1 MPCGCAPLSLERSPD
16 GWVQRARWT
25 HPDLHDELVEELVS
39 LSSPLAAVGAAAAHR
54 TAVGYTFLLL
64 GDQNAGKSTF
74 LHAFAN
80 AEHAGWLEL
89 LSILPILSASFTNAQ
104 FRTDAPDPK
113 GGAPPAIDQP
123 PFLDTDVGRTTFLLT
138 LEDFSLFVDE
148 YELPIAM
155 DELRALAAASVRY
168 AAVELIEIGGDHL
181 DRMVARRAALCEG
194 RSING
199 CAGAGVGHAECAGD
213 APRSSRVWLE
223 TALRRSEE
231 LVQAAEVTYYFVN
244 ASTLLAI
251 APPAASAHA
260 VRLVLHSPA
269 VLTLVRRMRYLA
281 LVLPRGQRVVLKL
294 SRLAEM
300 VEIARGGGALGS
312 SLIFDAQ
319 SIEASVADL
328 ASADEALSMTRGLDA
343 QLDARALAARAL
355 SRVARAASRTVAEVD
370 ADADGAAATVD
381 GARIGSL
388 CSNAQGLE
396 GALLLCA
403 FLPELLTDLL
413 TVGDEAGGGGAL
425 RFDDDAE
432 LGGAMLSSEGP
443 GVGGGGAMLSSEGP
457 GVGGGGAMLSSEG
470 PGVGGG
476 GAPIPRLDA
485 RAVVGMLAQLLARSS
500 RHAPIPAETTAM
512 RSGATQ
518 LLACFKDVHSRLA
531 AGGSF
536 DPWVRPSTWQAHL
549 EERHE
554 QLELPATTLLASFAP
569 LARRLAA
576 GSLVLLAGSHA
587 PMRVSISFHPYGGGV
602 PSRAEWAPPGL
613 SGGDRADDI
622 AVRFPYHPPLLRV
635 IEAQLAC
642 ALPSQWW
649 VELGGEGTED
659 GEAAVAVG
667 IDLAALEGATRSL
680 EGRLQELLLVG
691 LAADDASWALW
702 LLLLEEWCL
711 AQRLASTRGVGGLV
725 RPRELELQLQA
736 PEHRWRAVLLPHLVQ
751 PPPCQAVQPD
761 EVEGGSWHVHL
772 RIMDLMLANER
783 LGRGVAEMGLGMCVV
798 CE

>member
-1 MPCGCAPLSLERSPD
+1 VKFTMPCGCAPLSLERSSE

-39 LSSPLAAVGAAAAHR
+39 LSTPLAAVGAAAAHR
-54 TAVGYTFLLL
+54 TAIGYTLLLL

-89 LSILPILSASFTNAQ
+89 LSILPILSASFANAQ

-113 GGAPPAIDQP
+113 GGGAPAMDQP
-123 PFLDTDVGRTTFLLT
+123 PFLDTDVGRTSFLLT
-138 LEDFSLFVDE
+138 LEDFSLFIDE

-155 DELRALAAASVRY
+155 DELRAMSAASVRY

-181 DRMVARRAALCEG
+181 DRMVARRAALRG
-194 RSING
+194 SRSING
-199 CAGAGVGHAECAGD
+199 GAGDGHGHAECDGD
-213 APRSSRVWLE
+213 ALRSTRVALE
-223 TALRRSEE
+223 TALGRSEE

-251 APPAASAHA
+251 APPAASART

-281 LVLPRGQRVVLKL
+281 SVLPRGQRVVLKL

-300 VEIARGGGALGS
+300 VETARGGGALGGA
-312 SLIFDAQ
+312 LVFDAQ
-319 SIEASVADL
+319 SIEASVADWADW
-328 ASADEALSMTRGLDA
+328 ASADEALSMTRGLNA

-355 SRVARAASRTVAEVD
+355 SRVERAASHTVADVD
-370 ADADGAAATVD
+370 ADADDAAQDNAHD
-381 GARIGSL
+381 
-388 CSNAQGLE
+388 NAQGLE
-396 GALLLCA
+396 GAQLLCA

-413 TVGDEAGGGGAL
+413 TMGDEVGGGGAL

-432 LGGAMLSSEGP
+432 LT
-443 GVGGGGAMLSSEGP
+443 
-457 GVGGGGAMLSSEG
+457 GAMLSSEG

-485 RAVVGMLAQLLARSS
+485 RAVVGTLAQLLGRSS
-500 RHAPIPAETTAM
+500 RHAPITASVPAETTAM
-512 RSGATQ
+512 RSGAAQ

-536 DPWVRPSTWQAHL
+536 DPWVRPSTWHAHL

-576 GSLVLLAGSHA
+576 GSLVLLSRAGGHA
-587 PMRVSISFHPYGGGV
+587 PMRLSVSFHPYGGGV
-602 PSRAEWAPPGL
+602 PSHGEWAPPWAPPGL
-613 SGGDRADDI
+613 SGGDRADEL

-649 VELGGEGTED
+649 VELGGEGSGD
-659 GEAAVAVG
+659 GVAAVAVG

-680 EGRLQELLLVG
+680 EERLQELLLVG
-691 LAADDASWALW
+691 LTADDASWALW

-711 AQRLASTRGVGGLV
+711 AQRLASTVHANSRAGGVGGLV
-725 RPRELELQLQA
+725 RAQELELQLYA
-736 PEHRWRAVLLPHLVQ
+736 PETRWRAVLLPHLVQ
-751 PPPCQAVQPD
+751 PPPCQAVHPD
-761 EVEGGSWHVHL
+761 EVEEGSWHVHL
-772 RIMDLMLANER
+772 RIEDLMPASER
-783 LGRGVAEMGLGMCVV
+783 LGRGDAEMGLESAFCVA

>member
-1 MPCGCAPLSLERSPD
+1 M
-16 GWVQRARWT
+16 
-25 HPDLHDELVEELVS
+25 
-39 LSSPLAAVGAAAAHR
+39 
-54 TAVGYTFLLL
+54 
-64 GDQNAGKSTF
+64 
-74 LHAFAN
+74 
-80 AEHAGWLEL
+80 
-89 LSILPILSASFTNAQ
+89 
-104 FRTDAPDPK
+104 
-113 GGAPPAIDQP
+113 
-123 PFLDTDVGRTTFLLT
+123 
-138 LEDFSLFVDE
+138 
-148 YELPIAM
+148 
-155 DELRALAAASVRY
+155 
-168 AAVELIEIGGDHL
+168 
-181 DRMVARRAALCEG
+181 
-194 RSING
+194 
-199 CAGAGVGHAECAGD
+199 
-213 APRSSRVWLE
+213 
-223 TALRRSEE
+223 
-231 LVQAAEVTYYFVN
+231 
-244 ASTLLAI
+244 
-251 APPAASAHA
+251 
-260 VRLVLHSPA
+260 
-269 VLTLVRRMRYLA
+269 
-281 LVLPRGQRVVLKL
+281 
-294 SRLAEM
+294 
-300 VEIARGGGALGS
+300 
-312 SLIFDAQ
+312 
-319 SIEASVADL
+319 
-328 ASADEALSMTRGLDA
+328 
-343 QLDARALAARAL
+343 
-355 SRVARAASRTVAEVD
+355 
-370 ADADGAAATVD
+370 
-381 GARIGSL
+381 
-388 CSNAQGLE
+388 
-396 GALLLCA
+396 
-403 FLPELLTDLL
+403 
-413 TVGDEAGGGGAL
+413 
-425 RFDDDAE
+425 
-432 LGGAMLSSEGP
+432 
-443 GVGGGGAMLSSEGP
+443 
-457 GVGGGGAMLSSEG
+457 
-470 PGVGGG
+470 
-476 GAPIPRLDA
+476 
-485 RAVVGMLAQLLARSS
+485 
-500 RHAPIPAETTAM
+500 
-512 RSGATQ
+512 
-518 LLACFKDVHSRLA
+518 
-531 AGGSF
+531 
-536 DPWVRPSTWQAHL
+536 RPSTWHAHL

-587 PMRVSISFHPYGGGV
+587 PMRVSVSFHPYGGGV